1 MIDFNELINA
11 LKGDGV
17 TRNLD
22 ELARIVIPSNFR
34 NGVFFGGTEVYLFK
48 VDKYVVIS
56 KRNYNGEGIKKV
68 FDELGRIQ
76 INAEVRRDLEWKA
89 KDSISVWKI
98 DDYIILKKVESKC
111 VFCGNNAD
119 LTNYKEKYICKE
131 CKKNISK
138 A

>member
-56 KRNYNGEGIKKV
+56 K
-68 FDELGRIQ
+68 IQ